1 MTRILYVDRH
11 WDSPYAMSAFVA
23 LEEKGLAFEA
33 KALALDKRE
42 HERAD
47 YRAVTSRIPCLVD
60 GDFWLAESSAIAEYL
75 EEAYP
80 PPEAPRIFPVSM
92 KERAVCREIQAW
104 VRSDFMPLREERPT
118 TSIFFAEHRKKAPL
132 SAAAKRSADRLV
144 RAAERLVPAGATALF
159 GSFCIADLDL
169 GVMLMRL
176 HANGDP
182 LPASLGA
189 YAEAQWARPSVKKWV
204 ERARPPIDA
213 SS

>member
-11 WDSPYAMSAFVA
+11 WESPYAMSAFVA

-33 KALALDKRE
+33 KELAIERRE
-42 HERAD
+42 HEQTD
-47 YRAVTSRIPCLVD
+47 YRALTSRIPCLVD

-80 PPEAPRIFPVSM
+80 APEAPRIFPVSI

-104 VRSDFMPLREERPT
+104 VRSDFLPLRQERPT
-118 TSIFFAEHRKKAPL
+118 TSIFFPEHRKKEPL
-132 SAAAKRSADRLV
+132 SPAAKRSAERLV
-144 RAAERLVPAGATALF
+144 RAAERLVPAGEKALF
-159 GSFCIADLDL
+159 GSFCIADVDL

-176 HANGDP
+176 RANGDA
-182 LPASLGA
+182 LPENLAA
-189 YAEAQWARPSVKKWV
+189 YAEAQWSRPSVKKWV
-204 ERARPPIDA
+204 ERARPPFDV